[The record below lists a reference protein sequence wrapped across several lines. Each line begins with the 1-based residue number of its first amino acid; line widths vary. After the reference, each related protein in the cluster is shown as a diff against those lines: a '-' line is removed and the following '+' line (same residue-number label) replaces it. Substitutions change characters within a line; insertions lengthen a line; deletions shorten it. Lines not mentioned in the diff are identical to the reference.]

1 MLRYILRRI
10 GYMAIAMFII
20 ATATFFLMKTLP
32 GSPLNDTGDLTLE
45 QVEMLEGQYGL
56 NDPVP
61 VQYAK
66 YMGGLLV
73 GDLGTSFQFSN
84 TPVTKILVDRF
95 GPSIQLGTQALI
107 VGTLLGVLLGMMAAV
122 FHNGPLD
129 YGSTVLAV

>member
-1 MLRYILRRI
+1 
-10 GYMAIAMFII
+10 
-20 ATATFFLMKTLP
+20 
-32 GSPLNDTGDLTLE
+32 E

-129 YGSTVLAV
+129 YGSTVLAVLGTSIPNFVFAGLLQLVFAIYLGWFPLAFWKGPIYSV